1 HFAQHVFGSEPK
13 RGAKGRPAQIL
24 HGPWETFPSAE
35 VAADGTIRVRFRTWR
50 PIAAVSVYYGA
61 RAPSDPF
68 AVSRLR
74 KATSKQVGRAA
85 RDHSIDFDPRDHDR
99 DFTEKAVRRYTAGV
113 IDLIGPERDILF
125 PDLHC
130 DEQIMAWCLDTYSMH
145 KRHTENAVVVG
156 KPAGLGGTQLR
167 DSAIGRGVRVVM
179 EKRLADMGIT
189 SKARVV
195 IQGAGTVAGQV
206 ARELV
211 AFGHSVIAMGDVRGA
226 VFKEDGLD
234 VPAVLAH
241 RRAEGTVVGF
251 GGSEAITRD
260 QLLALDC
267 DVLVPAAVA
276 RQITHENAAT
286 IQASLVVEA
295 ANGPTTRKAD
305 EILQER
311 GIPVVPDLLGN
322 AGAILIAYFE
332 WVQNRMG
339 YLWSREEVESRLD
352 RMILEAY
359 ERARKEAG
367 ERKVGLRLA
376 TCMLGVERV
385 AYFDRLRG
393 IYG

>member
-1 HFAQHVFGSEPK
+1 
-13 RGAKGRPAQIL
+13 
-24 HGPWETFPSAE
+24 
-35 VAADGTIRVRFRTWR
+35 
-50 PIAAVSVYYGA
+50 
-61 RAPSDPF
+61 
-68 AVSRLR
+68 
-74 KATSKQVGRAA
+74 
-85 RDHSIDFDPRDHDR
+85 
-99 DFTEKAVRRYTAGV
+99 
-113 IDLIGPERDILF
+113 
-125 PDLHC
+125 
-130 DEQIMAWCLDTYSMH
+130 
-145 KRHTENAVVVG
+145 
-156 KPAGLGGTQLR
+156 
-167 DSAIGRGVRVVM
+167 
-179 EKRLADMGIT
+179 
-189 SKARVV
+189 
-195 IQGAGTVAGQV
+195 
-206 ARELV
+206 
-211 AFGHSVIAMGDVRGA
+211 

-234 VPAVLAH
+234 VTAVLAH
-241 RRAEGTVVGF
+241 RRAEGTVAGF
-251 GGSEAITRD
+251 GEAEAITRE

-339 YLWSREEVESRLD
+339 YLWSREEVEGRLD